1 MTDGAE
7 NSSNLMH
14 ILDKD
19 LERVI
24 AEATKLQSQV
34 LESIIGNKTDTAV
47 REESQVTANTTSELM
62 TDAEKQIR
70 IHRSEKETF
79 SKGIASIIYE
89 PEKGENDNGDVIKQS
104 DEKHDEE
111 KNYSVDEIFEKS
123 ETIVCD
129 KKTSEDN
136 KPKVEDEED
145 MKALE
150 QTLTPETKKSEVKTG
165 KTIRKKKQNGVKKGP
180 NFTLIG
186 GQKVD
191 LNTDKPQYLKLTLE
205 QIQELAMRQKS
216 GKIC

>member
-34 LESIIGNKTDTAV
+34 LESIIGNKTDTTV
-47 REESQVTANTTSELM
+47 REESQVTANETSELM

-129 KKTSEDN
+129 KKTGVDN
-136 KPKVEDEED
+136 KLKVEDEED
-145 MKALE
+145 MKAFE

-165 KTIRKKKQNGVKKGP
+165 KTIRKKTQNGVKKGP

>member
-1 MTDGAE
+1 
-7 NSSNLMH
+7 MH

-34 LESIIGNKTDTAV
+34 LESIIGNKADTGV
-47 REESQVTANTTSELM
+47 GEESDQVMADQTSELM

-89 PEKGENDNGDVIKQS
+89 PEKGENHDVDDINQT

-111 KNYSVDEIFEKS
+111 KSHSVDEIVEKS
-123 ETIVCD
+123 QTIMLD
-129 KKTSEDN
+129 KMTNVNN
-136 KPKVEDEED
+136 KPKVDLD
-145 MKALE
+145 DKKAAE
-150 QTLTPETKKSEVKTG
+150 QTPTPERKTSEITSKA
-165 KTIRKKKQNGVKKGP
+165 IRKKSKNGVGAKKGP
-180 NFTLIG
+180 NFTVIG

-205 QIQELAMRQKS
+205 QIQELAMKQKS
-216 GKIC
+216 GKTFFKRNTNMS